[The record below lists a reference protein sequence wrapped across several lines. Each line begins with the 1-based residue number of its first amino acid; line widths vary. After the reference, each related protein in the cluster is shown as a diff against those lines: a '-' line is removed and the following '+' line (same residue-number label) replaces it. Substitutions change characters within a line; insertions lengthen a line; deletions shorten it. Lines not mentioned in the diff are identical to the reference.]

1 MTLEPHHRMARH
13 LSDDER
19 ERLDEDWRRQVLA
32 RLRPAVSPEVEA
44 RAAAT
49 AEHFRKDQ
57 R

>member
-13 LSDDER
+13 LSDDEQ

-49 AEHFRKDQ
+49 ADHFRQDQ
-57 R
+57 P